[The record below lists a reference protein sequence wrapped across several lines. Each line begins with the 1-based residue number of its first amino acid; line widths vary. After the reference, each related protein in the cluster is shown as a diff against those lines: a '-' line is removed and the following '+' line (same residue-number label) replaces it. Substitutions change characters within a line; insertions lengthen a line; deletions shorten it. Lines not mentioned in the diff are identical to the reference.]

1 VSKLVATG
9 GVRFGLV
16 VTLAVLAT
24 WLGAGPGHAMP
35 PEGGSVA
42 HEVIV
47 GFNHGASALQRHRAV
62 REVDGHVKKRLQG
75 IGAALVGVPGKVGPA
90 VDRLEKR
97 AGVRYAEPNFL
108 VSTAAVPNDPGFGQL
123 WGLDNVG
130 QLINFAFGTPDADID
145 AREAWDVTT
154 GGSTVVGILDTG
166 VDMSHPDLAA
176 NVWRNPGENCAG
188 CRNDGIDNDGNG
200 YVDDWRGWDFAN
212 DDNDPTD
219 DHGHGTHVAGTIGAV
234 GGNGLGV
241 AGVNWSAQL
250 MPLKF
255 IGADGNGTTADAIDA
270 ITYAAENGA
279 AVTNNSY
286 VSPDFS
292 QAFAD
297 AVAFAGERGS
307 LLVAAAGNSSS
318 SNDQTPQ
325 YPASFTSP
333 NVISVAATNNRDQR
347 SFFSNYGAGSVDLG
361 APGESIYS
369 TWVGGGFQFQSG
381 TSMASP
387 HVAGAAALAESALP
401 GSSPAAIKALLLDT
415 VDPNASL
422 AGRTTSGGRLN
433 VNAAVRCGDSGQA
446 WIESPGPGFVARIGE
461 TLHVTALAGR
471 CGRAAGVT
479 VTAEA
484 NGAPLALTPRAGG
497 AYDGDYTVAEPG
509 PLSISVT
516 AQGPG
521 GTDVRTVSGTVPDLI
536 VPGGLPVTVTAASP
550 DENPRLVFEG
560 HAGQRVSL
568 DVSGVTM
575 GSSTCCGAKVSIT
588 APDGSKVVSPTN
600 VGTRGDFLDATTLP
614 QSGTYNIL
622 VDPQGSATGSATLT
636 LYDVPP
642 DAAADIEPDGAA
654 VSVATTT
661 PGQNAALR
669 FDADPGDRVS
679 VQVASLCCS
688 ARVSIVAPDG
698 SPVGSQV
705 SMNSS
710 GGFID
715 TRALSQGGTYK
726 ILVDPQGAV
735 TGAATL
741 SLYGVPPD
749 AAAAIVPG
757 GAPVSVQTTTPGQ
770 NAAVT
775 FAADAGDRVSLKA
788 GPLCCSTRVSIVAPD
803 GSTALAPTLMSSSGG
818 FVEPV
823 TLQRTGTYRIVL
835 DPQGATTGSATLS
848 LYEVPPDSTAPIV
861 AGGAAVSA
869 QVGTP
874 GQNARLTFAGAA
886 GQVVSLS
893 AGPLCCTSKL
903 SLVAPDGSPVVPP
916 TLMGTSGGFVDATK
930 LPKAG
935 TYTIVMDPQGAATGN
950 STLRLFDVPPDAAAQ
965 LALSGPSVPLATTTP
980 GQNAR
985 LTFAGVAGRRASLN
999 LAPTCCATAISVL
1012 APDGTEIAEDDSIT
1026 TTGLFLEPWTLP
1038 QSGTYTIAVDPKAAA
1053 KGSMTFSAYDV
1064 PPDLAATTT
1073 IGGAAVTLALTTP
1086 GLNATV
1092 RFDGTAGRAV
1102 TVQVS
1107 GVTITQS
1114 KVSVTNPDGTNLVS
1128 PGSVYTSGK
1137 TLTTQLVASGTHT
1150 ILLNPVGAYVGNM
1163 TVAVR

>member
-1 VSKLVATG
+1 MSKLVATG
-9 GVRFGLV
+9 GGRFGLA

-24 WLGAGPGHAMP
+24 WLGAGPGDAAP
-35 PEGGSVA
+35 PEGDSVA

-47 GFNHGASALQRHRAV
+47 GFSHGASALQRERAV
-62 REVDGHVKKRLQG
+62 RGVDGHVKKRLHG
-75 IGAALVGVPGKVGPA
+75 IGAALVRVPGRVGPA
-90 VDRLEKR
+90 VDRLERR

-108 VSTAAVPNDPGFGQL
+108 VSTAAVPNDPAFGQL
-123 WGLDNVG
+123 WALDNSG
-130 QLINFAFGTPDADID
+130 QLVNFAFGTPDADID

-154 GGSTVVGILDTG
+154 GGPTVVGILDTG
-166 VDMSHPDLAA
+166 IDMSHPDLAA

-188 CRNDGIDNDGNG
+188 CRSDGIDNDGNG

-212 DDNDPTD
+212 DDNDPSD
-219 DHGHGTHVAGTIGAV
+219 DHGHGTHVAGTVGAV
-234 GGNGLGV
+234 GNNGVGV
-241 AGVNWSAQL
+241 AGVTWSAQL
-250 MPLKF
+250 MALKF

-307 LLVAAAGNSSS
+307 LVVAAAGNSSS
-318 SNDQTPQ
+318 SNDQSPQ
-325 YPASFTSP
+325 YPASFGSP

-401 GSSPAAIKALLLDT
+401 GSTPAGIKALLLGA
-415 VDPNASL
+415 VDSNASL
-422 AGRTTSGGRLN
+422 AGKTATGGRLN

-446 WIESPGPGFVARIGE
+446 WIESPGPGFVAMVGE
-461 TLHVTALAGR
+461 TVRVTALAGR
-471 CGRAAGVT
+471 CGRATGVT
-479 VTAEA
+479 VTAQA
-484 NGAPLALTPRAGG
+484 NGTPIALTPRGGG

-509 PLSISVT
+509 ALSISVT

-521 GTDVRTVSGTVPDLI
+521 GTDVRTVTGTVPELI
-536 VPGGLPVTVTAASP
+536 VPGGLPVTVTAATP
-550 DENPRLVFEG
+550 DENPRLAFEG

-575 GSSTCCGAKVSIT
+575 GASTCCGAKVSIT
-588 APDGSKVVSPTN
+588 APDGSKVVSPAN
-600 VGTRGDFLDATTLP
+600 VGTRGVFIDATTLP
-614 QSGTYNIL
+614 QSGTYSIL
-622 VDPQGSATGSATLT
+622 VDPQGSATGGATLT

-642 DAAADIEPDGAA
+642 DASAEVDAGGAP
-654 VSVATTT
+654 VTVATTT
-661 PGQNAALR
+661 PGQDAALR
-669 FDADPGDRVS
+669 FDASPGDRVS

-688 ARVSIVAPDG
+688 ARLSIVAPDG
-698 SPVGSQV
+698 SVVGSSV
-705 SMNSS
+705 SMSS
-710 GGFID
+710 NGGFID
-715 TRALSQGGTYK
+715 TRTLPQGGTYT
-726 ILVDPQGAV
+726 ILVDLSGSA

-749 AAAAIVPG
+749 ATATTVPG
-757 GAPVSVQTTTPGQ
+757 GAPVSVQTSTPGQ

-775 FAADAGDRVSLKA
+775 FDADAGDRVSLKA

-803 GSTALAPTLMSSSGG
+803 GSTALAPILMGSSGS

-823 TLQRTGTYRIVL
+823 TLQGTGTYRIVL
-835 DPQGATTGSATLS
+835 DPQGAATGSATLA
-848 LYEVPPDSTAPIV
+848 LYDVPPDASAPIV
-861 AGGAAVSA
+861 AGGAAVAA

-874 GQNARLTFAGAA
+874 GQNAKLTFTGAA

-903 SLVAPDGSPVVPP
+903 SLVAPDGTPLVGP
-916 TLMGTSGGFVDATK
+916 TLMGTSGGFVDATT

-935 TYTIVMDPQGAATGN
+935 TYTIVVDPQGAATGS
-950 STLRLFDVPPDAAAQ
+950 STVRLFDVPPDAAAAI
-965 LALSGPSVPLATTTP
+965 ALGGPAVPLVTTTP

-985 LTFAGVAGRRASLN
+985 LAFTGVAGRRASLN
-999 LAPTCCATAISVL
+999 LAPTCCATEISVL
-1012 APDGTEIAEDDSIT
+1012 APDGSEVAGGSSIT
-1026 TTGLFLEPWTLP
+1026 TAGLFLEPWTLP
-1038 QSGTYTIAVDPKAAA
+1038 QSGPYTIAVDPKAAA

-1064 PPDLAATTT
+1064 PPDLAASAS
-1073 IGGAAVTLALTTP
+1073 IGGPAVTLAIATP
-1086 GLNATV
+1086 GQNATV
-1092 RFDGTAGRAV
+1092 RFDGSAGRAV
-1102 TVQVS
+1102 TIQVS

-1114 KVSVTNPDGTNLVS
+1114 KLSVTNPDGSNLVS

-1137 TLTTQLVASGTHT
+1137 TINTQLTASGTHT
-1150 ILLNPVGAYVGNM
+1150 IVVNPLNAYVGTM